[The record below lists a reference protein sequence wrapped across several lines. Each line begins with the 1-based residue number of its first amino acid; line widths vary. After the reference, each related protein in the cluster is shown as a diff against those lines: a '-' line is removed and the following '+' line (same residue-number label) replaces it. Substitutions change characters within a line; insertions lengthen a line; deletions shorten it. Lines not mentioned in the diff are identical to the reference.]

1 MGGDITVESEPG
13 RGSTFTIRVPRIV
26 EVGQALRRAG
36 YVEGQNVVI
45 ERRYAQGGLQQLPD
59 LAAEL
64 VRLKAYVITAFRL
77 TIDLSRGPRCI
88 DVAA

>member
-1 MGGDITVESEPG
+1 MES
-13 RGSTFTIRVPRIV
+13 FQ
-26 EVGQALRRAG
+26 QALRQAG
-36 YVEGQNVVI
+36 HVEGQTVVI
-45 ERRYAQGGLQQLPD
+45 ELRYAQGGLKQLPD